1 MQEIGSN
8 AKVAYER
15 LSTASNEEKNDALHI
30 IANEIENNEEYIL
43 SENNKDI
50 QIINIKNRSALGDY
64 MVIVSG
70 TSSRHINS
78 IVSNIVKLNKTH
90 ILSTEGVNSTD
101 WLIVDF
107 GDIIL
112 NVFKPET
119 REHYSLEKIWKNN
132 DLEDEKF
139 GFG

>member
-1 MQEIGSN
+1 MKI
-8 AKVAYER
+8 
-15 LSTASNEEKNDALHI
+15 NDKLNKFLKKITRDLEDSKA
-30 IANEIENNEEYIL
+30 
-43 SENNKDI
+43 KDI
-50 QIINIKNRSALGDY
+50 QIINIKNRSALADY
-64 MVIVSG
+64 IIIVSG

-78 IVSNIVKLNKTH
+78 IVNNIVKSNKESV
-90 ILSTEGVNSTD
+90 LSTEGLNSTD

-112 NVFKPET
+112 NVFKPEI

-132 DLEDEKF
+132 DLKDEKL

>member
-1 MQEIGSN
+1 M
-8 AKVAYER
+8 KVNVEVDTLLNKIVKDLEDVKA
-15 LSTASNEEKNDALHI
+15 
-30 IANEIENNEEYIL
+30 
-43 SENNKDI
+43 KDI

-90 ILSTEGVNSTD
+90 ILSIEGINSTD

-119 REHYSLEKIWKNN
+119 RKHYSLEKIWKNN

>member
-1 MQEIGSN
+1 MKKINDVKKLLHKLQKDLAL
-8 AKVAYER
+8 AKAI
-15 LSTASNEEKNDALHI
+15 D
-30 IANEIENNEEYIL
+30 IETI
-43 SENNKDI
+43 D
-50 QIINIKNRSALGDY
+50 IKNRSALGDY
-64 MVIVSG
+64 MIIVSG

-78 IVSNIVKLNKTH
+78 IVNNIVKSNKKSV
-90 ILSTEGVNSTD
+90 ISTEGLNSSD

-119 REHYSLEKIWKNN
+119 RKHYSQEKIWKNN
-132 DLEDEKF
+132 DLKEEKI

>member
-1 MQEIGSN
+1 MKSN
-8 AKVAYER
+8 AKVDILLNKIVKDLE
-15 LSTASNEEKNDALHI
+15 DAK
-30 IANEIENNEEYIL
+30 A
-43 SENNKDI
+43 KDI

-78 IVSNIVKLNKTH
+78 IVSNIVRLNKTH
-90 ILSTEGVNSTD
+90 ILSTEGINSTD

-119 REHYSLEKIWKNN
+119 RKH
-132 DLEDEKF
+132 
-139 GFG
+139 